1 METVNTGNTRFTG
14 KMDFKKVTAKQAET
28 NPALAS
34 KVGKKRESISFDYYI
49 PATASQLTQEQYEML
64 ARAFTEAHIK
74 AVITEN
80 GDNWQF
86 QPNELHCS
94 FEQAWIAYN
103 ETTTRE
109 RALTKEKVA
118 VFGQWYKTY
127 APTLV
132 ETISAKAA
140 LMAETVLANWNKQ
153 GTEIMEAMVLR
164 LTQVMEA
171 LEQAPED
178 SAAMQAYMADETL
191 ASVHGALLDYF
202 TAAIAAKTE
211 ISADAL

>member
-109 RALTKEKVA
+109 RTLTKEKVA
-118 VFGQWYKTY
+118 VF
-127 APTLV
+127 
-132 ETISAKAA
+132 
-140 LMAETVLANWNKQ
+140 
-153 GTEIMEAMVLR
+153 
-164 LTQVMEA
+164 
-171 LEQAPED
+171 
-178 SAAMQAYMADETL
+178 
-191 ASVHGALLDYF
+191 
-202 TAAIAAKTE
+202 
-211 ISADAL
+211 